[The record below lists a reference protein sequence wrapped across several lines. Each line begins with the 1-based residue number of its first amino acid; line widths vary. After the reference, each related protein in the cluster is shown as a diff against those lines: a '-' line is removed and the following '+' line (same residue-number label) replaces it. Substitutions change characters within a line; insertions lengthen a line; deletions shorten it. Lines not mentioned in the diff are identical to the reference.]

1 MPFETPDLV
10 PPSFDPPPRLETD
23 PFVVRPL
30 TITDAEQDY
39 AAVVGSRDRLEGV
52 FGPSSEWPPA
62 DLTLAQNRLDVAWH
76 HKEFQRR
83 DAFTYAVV
91 DPADTVEFGC
101 CYIQPT
107 RHSAYDAA
115 VYFWVSASG
124 VERSLAEPIE
134 TRLREWITDE
144 WPFAAV
150 AYPGRDIPWSDWEP
164 QPK

>member
-10 PPSFDPPPRLETD
+10 PPSFEPPRRLDAGE
-23 PFVVRPL
+23 FVFRPL
-30 TITDAEQDY
+30 TIDDARQDY
-39 AAVVGSRDRLEGV
+39 AAVDASRERLRGV
-52 FGPSSEWPPA
+52 FGPSSEWPSPE
-62 DLTLAQNRLDVAWH
+62 LTLAQNRIDVAWH

-91 DPADTVEFGC
+91 DPADTVELGC

-107 RHSAYDAA
+107 RHAAYNAA
-115 VYFWVSASG
+115 VYVWIADSG
-124 VERSLAEPIE
+124 LDRDLAGAIE

-144 WPFAAV
+144 WPFDAV

-164 QPK
+164 QPG